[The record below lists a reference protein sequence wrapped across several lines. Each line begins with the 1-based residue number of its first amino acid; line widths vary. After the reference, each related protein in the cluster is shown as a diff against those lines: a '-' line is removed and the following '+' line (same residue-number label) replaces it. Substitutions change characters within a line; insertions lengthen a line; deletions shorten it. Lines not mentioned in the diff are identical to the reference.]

1 MKTSIIDIGLLI
13 IGIVFGITFL
23 VSYNIPAGALMLIFS
38 ANTVFNM
45 IQKGIVRKREQ
56 MWHEFLEKHSIS
68 HIWEQFKEK
77 YK

>member
-13 IGIVFGITFL
+13 IGVVFGITLIVSDNPIAGGFL
-23 VSYNIPAGALMLIFS
+23 LIFS

-45 IQKGIVRKREQ
+45 TQKKVVRKREQ
-56 MWHEFLEKHSIS
+56 MWQEFLEGYNIS
-68 HIWEQFKEK
+68 HIWEQFKEN